1 MRVVRG
7 GDDDAVDLIG
17 HLVEHLAEV
26 LIQLRRG
33 RLSLTGFDVVL
44 STLFGGFIQALG
56 IDIDESNDV
65 VVKRHALGV
74 GLAFAV
80 GTDDGEIEALASGV
94 LTAKK
99 EVRTR
104 ECSGSETSGAAEE
117 MTARNDV
124 KTHEVCRVG
133 GFGFW
138 RSGETHGLSR
148 NFAVMLGAGS
158 KCGNGSFVLVKPA
171 VMRLVITTGTSIFME

>member
-1 MRVVRG
+1 
-7 GDDDAVDLIG
+7 
-17 HLVEHLAEV
+17 
-26 LIQLRRG
+26 
-33 RLSLTGFDVVL
+33 
-44 STLFGGFIQALG
+44 
-56 IDIDESNDV
+56 

-80 GTDDGEIEALASGV
+80 GTDDGEIEALASGI
-94 LTAKK
+94 LTVKK

-124 KTHEVCRVG
+124 KTHEVCRVDG
-133 GFGFW
+133 CGFW

-148 NFAVMLGAGS
+148 NFAVMLGAGG

-171 VMRLVITTGTSIFME
+171 VKHLSVTHGISISME